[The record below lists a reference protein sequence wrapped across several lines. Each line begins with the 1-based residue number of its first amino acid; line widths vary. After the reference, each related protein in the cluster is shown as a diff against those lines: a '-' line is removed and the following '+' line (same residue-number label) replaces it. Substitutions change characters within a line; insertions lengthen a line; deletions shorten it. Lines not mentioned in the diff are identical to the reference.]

1 MSEHANLT
9 RQIDHRLVA
18 LQRTNLRRQQ
28 LQSAFLLRLEA
39 PILLLGGFCIGLV
52 LQTSASKKA
61 GKNSTSGPKTLWR
74 TPLSMWL
81 WTLWHWR
88 AAFTP
93 AVPMRQPADN
103 S

>member
-9 RQIDHRLVA
+9 RQIDLRLVA

-28 LQSAFLLRLEA
+28 LRSAFLLRLEA
-39 PILLLGGFCIGLV
+39 PLLLLGGFCIGLV
-52 LQTSASKKA
+52 LQTSTSNIA
-61 GKNSTSGPKTLWR
+61 GKNSTSAPKTLWR
-74 TPLSMWL
+74 TPLSMCL

-88 AAFTP
+88 AVFAP
-93 AVPMRQPADN
+93 AVPIRQTADN